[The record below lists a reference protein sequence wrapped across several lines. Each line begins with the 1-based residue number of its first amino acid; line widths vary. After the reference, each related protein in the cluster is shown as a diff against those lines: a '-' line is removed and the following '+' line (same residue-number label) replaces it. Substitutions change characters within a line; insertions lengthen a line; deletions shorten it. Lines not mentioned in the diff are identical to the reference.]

1 MGRLSFD
8 KLKDLFFGKP
18 EELKEPETGNTNTD
32 DDTGEEQAAAVPYT
46 NRHPWGDFSLLQRLT
61 PERLAEILN
70 DVKRGECPADY
81 LELAQDIELKD
92 LHYRSV
98 LSTRKDAIT
107 GLEIKVI
114 PAGEDRHGMELAEAV
129 ERDIVKNSTAK
140 LYSLIRD
147 MLDALAKGFSVN
159 EIIWNTDKT
168 PWKPCAYKFRDARW
182 FQYDRETGKTLMLR
196 SPLGS
201 GLEPLKPFHFVVH
214 EPHLVSGNQI
224 TAGLALPALYYWMLK
239 SYDVT
244 SWAAFI
250 DRYGYPI
257 RIGKYGKKSTEQDR
271 ATLKRA
277 VAAIGQDFGAVIPES
292 AVLDIIESKH
302 AADTSNVYQHMADW
316 VDKQISKLVL
326 GQTMT
331 TDEGSSRAQSE
342 THDKVRDDIAD
353 SDIQQVIETLN
364 SAITVPYINLNF
376 GEQENYPK
384 IDLFK
389 PDEKNIEQIITAVE
403 KMGPQGFLVKADELR
418 SLLGLSNPEE
428 EDETVGGRAVY
439 APSEYGFPV
448 PGEPE
453 KPELN
458 AERPAAAGG
467 APDDLDAL
475 IEESGGGYV
484 PISDDIAAVIE
495 KAADRSTDFESFR
508 EELQKLVKNWPPDK
522 IAECIA
528 VATFKARALGDA
540 EFAKEG

>member
-8 KLKDLFFGKP
+8 KLKDLFFGRP

-32 DDTGEEQAAAVPYT
+32 GDTGEEQAAAVPYT

-70 DVKRGECPADY
+70 DVKRGECPAEY

-114 PAGEDRHGMELAEAV
+114 PAGEDKRGMELAEAV
-129 ERDIVKNSTAK
+129 ERDIVKNPAAK

-159 EIIWNTDKT
+159 EIIWDTGKT

-182 FQYDRETGKTLMLR
+182 FQYDKETGKTLMLR

-214 EPHLVSGNQI
+214 EPHLISGNQI

-292 AVLDIIESKH
+292 AVLEIIESKH
-302 AADTSNVYQHMADW
+302 AAETSNVYRNMADW

-353 SDIQQVIETLN
+353 SDIQQVVETLN
-364 SAITVPYINLNF
+364 SALTIPYINLNF

-389 PDEKNIEQIITAVE
+389 PDEKNIEQIIAAVE
-403 KMGPQGFLVKADELR
+403 KLGPQGLKVRADEVR
-418 SLLGLSNPEE
+418 SLLGLSNPEK
-428 EDETVGGRAVY
+428 EDETIGGHAAY
-439 APSEYGFPV
+439 APSEYGSPM

-458 AERPAAAGG
+458 AERAAAAGG
-467 APDDLDAL
+467 APDELDAL
-475 IEESGGGYV
+475 IEESGGGYAPV
-484 PISDDIAAVIE
+484 SDDIAAVIE
-495 KAADRSTDFESFR
+495 EAAGRSTGFESFR
-508 EELQKLVKNWPPDK
+508 EELQKLVKSWPPDK

-528 VATFKARALGDA
+528 VAAFKARALGDA
-540 EFAKEG
+540 EFSKEG

>member
-8 KLKDLFFGKP
+8 KLKDFFFGKP
-18 EELKEPETGNTNTD
+18 EELKEPETGNINTD
-32 DDTGEEQAAAVPYT
+32 DDEQAAAVPYT
-46 NRHPWGDFSLLQRLT
+46 NRHPWGDFSLLQSLT
-61 PERLAEILN
+61 PEHLTAILN
-70 DVKRGECPADY
+70 NVKRGECPADY

-107 GLEIKVI
+107 GLEIKVV
-114 PAGEDRHGMELAEAV
+114 PASEDRRDMELADAV
-129 ERDIVKNSTAK
+129 DRDIVKNTSAK
-140 LYSLIRD
+140 LYTLIRD
-147 MLDALAKGFSVN
+147 MLDALAKGFSVS
-159 EIIWNTDKT
+159 EIIWDTDKT
-168 PWKPCAYKFRDARW
+168 PWKPKAYKFRDPRW
-182 FQYDRETGKTLMLR
+182 FQYDTETGKTLMLR
-196 SPLGS
+196 APLGS
-201 GLEPLKPFHFVVH
+201 ELEPLKSFHFVVH
-214 EPHLVSGNQI
+214 EPHLISGNQI

-257 RIGKYGKKSTEQDR
+257 RIGKYGKKATEQDR

-302 AADTSNVYQHMADW
+302 AAETSNVYKNMADW

-331 TDEGSSRAQSE
+331 VDEGASRAQSE
-342 THDKVRDDIAD
+342 THEKVRDDIAD
-353 SDIQQVIETLN
+353 SDIQQVVETLN
-364 SAITVPYINLNF
+364 SALTIPYINLNF

-389 PDEKNIEQIITAVE
+389 PDEKNIEQIISAVE
-403 KMGPQGFLVKADELR
+403 KLGPQGLEINTDEMR
-418 SLLGLSNPEE
+418 SLLGLSNPEKD
-428 EDETVGGRAVY
+428 DEVIGGRAIY
-439 APSEYGFPV
+439 APSEYGLLP
-448 PGEPE
+448 PGNGSDEL
-453 KPELN
+453 KPPSLN
-458 AERPAAAGG
+458 AEQVEI
-467 APDDLDAL
+467 PDELDAL
-475 IEESGGGYV
+475 IDESGGGYIPV
-484 PISDDIAAVIE
+484 SDDIAAVIE
-495 KAADRSTDFESFR
+495 KAADRATDFESFR
-508 EELQKLVKNWPPDK
+508 EELQKLVKDWPPDK

-540 EFAKEG
+540 EFEKEE